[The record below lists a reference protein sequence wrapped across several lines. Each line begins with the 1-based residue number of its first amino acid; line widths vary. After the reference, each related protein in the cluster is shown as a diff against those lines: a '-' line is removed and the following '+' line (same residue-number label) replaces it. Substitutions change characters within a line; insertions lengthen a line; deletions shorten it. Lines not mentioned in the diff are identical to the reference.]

1 MNRFQVIKNGI
12 SEEVVLN
19 NIKIPGVKEYSINK
33 KADEISEITIT
44 FDCSN
49 VEVIEHNNS
58 QIEELGNSLKD
69 IVIFMKENN
78 LTKEISSK
86 DIKNAIKLMERGGTN

>member
-1 MNRFQVIKNGI
+1 MNKFKVIKNGI
-12 SEEVVLN
+12 SEEIVLN
-19 NIKIPGVKEYSINK
+19 NIKIHGVKGYSINK

-78 LTKEISSK
+78 LTAEISSK